1 MLGWGHFGIGTAQ
14 SNVGLG
20 ELPPP
25 APHLTAMPDS
35 AFALR
40 ARAALRDT
48 FGWDDFRPGQLPV
61 LEALHEHRAALALFP
76 TGGGKSLC
84 YQLYSQL
91 EGAGL
96 TIVVSPLIALMKDQV
111 DDMRRRGVAAARID
125 SSLEWKELAAI
136 RDDIRSGALRLLYV
150 APERFNNENFRGVVE
165 GAEVSLFAVD
175 EAHCISQ
182 WGHNFRPDYLK
193 LVDYARR
200 LDARAVLAL
209 TATAT
214 PAVVRDIRD
223 ALAIPAEAAVIT
235 SAYRPNLFVDVTP
248 TAREERVDALAAK
261 LTERPPGTTIVYV
274 TLQKTAEAVAAA
286 LRERGLPAR
295 AYHAGLRPHDRA
307 AVQDEWIAGDDR
319 IVVAT
324 IAFGMGIDKPDV
336 RYVYHYDLPKTLENY
351 VQEIGRAGRDGE
363 PSRVECLGNREDLAQ
378 LAAFTLGDT
387 PAEAD
392 VRRLVEWVLEQEGE
406 FEVSAYHAARR
417 YDIRQLTLATL
428 MTYLEIEGVLRQGT
442 PRYNGYQIEP
452 RISAESILARV
463 PTSARSF
470 YKDLF
475 AASKVGRKYV
485 TVDLPTAVEQ
495 TGRDREEL
503 LRGINYLERERHA
516 KIRPSGLVKTYTL
529 QPDHG
534 HTADSLSAELSE
546 RFAAREEAD
555 LARLDR
561 VIEFI
566 EIGACKT
573 AYLLRYFGEEDV
585 SDCGHCAWC
594 ENRYRDFSAGS
605 DGPQR
610 RVGDVLFGETL
621 ARFLALRQRYPTALG
636 DPRKATRFLLG
647 IKSPALTAARLTSNS
662 LAGAL
667 EGFSFDQAYAWVMT
681 EGAPV
686 AE

>member
-111 DDMRRRGVAAARID
+111 DDMLARGIAAARID
-125 SSLEWKELAAI
+125 SSLEWRELARI
-136 RDDIRSGALRLLYV
+136 RDDIRAGSLRLLYV
-150 APERFNNENFRGVVE
+150 APERFNNERFRGLVE
-165 GAEVSLFAVD
+165 GAEVALFAVD

-193 LVDYARR
+193 LVEYARR
-200 LDARAVLAL
+200 LEARAVLAL

-214 PAVVRDIRD
+214 PAVVEDIRA
-223 ALAIPAEAAVIT
+223 ALAIPAEAAVVT
-235 SAYRPNLFVDVTP
+235 SAYRPNLFLDVTP
-248 TAREERVDALAAK
+248 TPRDERVERLAAK
-261 LTERPPGTTIVYV
+261 LTEREPGTTIVYV
-274 TLQKTAEAVAAA
+274 TLQKTAEAVAQA
-286 LRERGLPAR
+286 LRDRGLPAR

-307 AVQDEWIAGDDR
+307 AAQEEWIAGSDR

-363 PSRVECLGNREDLAQ
+363 PSRVECLGNREDVAQ

-387 PAEAD
+387 PGEAD
-392 VRRLVEWVLEQEGE
+392 VRRLVEWILAQEGE
-406 FEVSAYHAARR
+406 FEVSTYHFARR

-428 MTYLEIEGVLRQGT
+428 LTYLELEGVTRQGT

-452 RISAESILARV
+452 KISADSIVARV
-463 PTSARSF
+463 PASARDF
-470 YKDLF
+470 YRELF
-475 AASKVGRKYV
+475 GASRVGRKYV
-485 TVDLPTAVEQ
+485 TVDLPTAIEK
-495 TGRDREEL
+495 TGRDRDEL

-516 KIRPSGLVKTYTL
+516 KVKPSGLVKTYAL
-529 QPDHG
+529 LPDHG
-534 HTADSLSAELSE
+534 FTADSLSAELSR

-555 LARLDR
+555 LARLEQ
-561 VIEFI
+561 VVEYV
-566 EIGACKT
+566 ELEACKT
-573 AYLLRYFGEEDV
+573 AYLLRYFGEAGPP
-585 SDCGHCAWC
+585 DCGHCAWC
-594 ENRYRDFSAGS
+594 ENHYRDFSAGAP
-605 DGPQR
+605 GEGR
-610 RVGDVLFGETL
+610 RIGDVMFGKSL
-621 ARFLALRQRYPTALG
+621 DKFRDLRRRFPTALG

-647 IKSPALTAARLTSNS
+647 ITSPALTAARLTSNS

-667 EGFSFDQAYAWVMT
+667 EGFPYDDVHAWVAS
-681 EGAPV
+681 EGGV
-686 AE
+686 G

>member
-1 MLGWGHFGIGTAQ
+1 
-14 SNVGLG
+14 
-20 ELPPP
+20 
-25 APHLTAMPDS
+25 MPSDS
-35 AFALR
+35 APSPFRLQARTALR
-40 ARAALRDT
+40 AT
-48 FGWDDFRPGQLPV
+48 FGWDDFRPGQLEV
-61 LEALHEHRAALALFP
+61 LEALRAHRSALALFP

-91 EGAGL
+91 EGSGL

-111 DDMRRRGVAAARID
+111 DDMRARGVAAARID

-136 RDDIRSGALRLLYV
+136 RDEIRDGSLRLLYV
-150 APERFNNENFRGVVE
+150 APERFNNENFRDVVE

-200 LDARAVLAL
+200 LEARAVLAL

-214 PAVVRDIRD
+214 PAVVQDIRD
-223 ALAIPAEAAVIT
+223 ALEIPAEAAIIT
-235 SAYRPNLFVDVTP
+235 SAYRPNLFIDVPPTP
-248 TAREERVDALAAK
+248 RDERIDALAQK

-295 AYHAGLRPHDRA
+295 AYHAGLRPHDRV
-307 AVQDEWIAGDDR
+307 AVQEEWIGGSDR

-363 PSRVECLGNREDLAQ
+363 PSRVECLGNREDLSQ

-387 PAEAD
+387 PVEAD

-406 FEVSAYHAARR
+406 FEVSTYHFARR
-417 YDIRQLTLATL
+417 YDIRQLTFATL
-428 MTYLEIEGVLRQGT
+428 MTYLEIEGVVRQGT
-442 PRYNGYQIEP
+442 PRYNGYQLEP
-452 RISAESILARV
+452 RISPDSILARV
-463 PTSARSF
+463 PTSARAF
-470 YKDLF
+470 YKELF

-516 KIRPSGLVKTYTL
+516 KIKPSGLVKTYTL
-529 QPDHG
+529 LPDHG
-534 HTADSLSAELSE
+534 YTAESLSAELSQ
-546 RFAAREEAD
+546 RFAAREAAD
-555 LARLDR
+555 LARLDQ
-561 VIEFI
+561 VVEFI
-566 EIGACKT
+566 EIAACKT
-573 AYLLRYFGEEDV
+573 AYILEYFGEDDV
-585 SDCGHCAWC
+585 PDCGHCAWC
-594 ENRYRDFSAGS
+594 ENHYRDFSAGL
-605 DGPQR
+605 DRPDR
-610 RVGDVLFGETL
+610 RVGDVLFGESL
-621 ARFLALRQRYPTALG
+621 EKFLALRERYPTALG

-647 IKSPALTAARLTSNS
+647 IKSPALTAARLTGNS

-667 EGFSFDQAYAWVMT
+667 EDFGFEEVYAWVMS

-686 AE
+686 AD